1 MSDDMNEYAEKEPDE
16 RKVRSWPL
24 SPTEKDKI

>member
-1 MSDDMNEYAEKEPDE
+1 MSYDMNEYAEKEPDE